1 MAFREFTDR
10 RGVIWTVW
18 DVRPGT
24 THLLLVA
31 ADHPLEYYH
40 TGWLSF
46 QTQLGTDQRVLSP
59 IPPGWETFSETSLL
73 DLLNRASP
81 VRSGRQIQR
90 ELSAAAS
97 TPARPTAVREVQRS
111 PVVRAFVHPSGRA
124 WTVAVTSPE
133 HGGSPVLRFTSGGRS
148 VDLQHWP
155 VNWTNLSD
163 ESLVVLL
170 RGVQRTSPPPGA
182 GTPRRRWNDPR
193 P

>member
-10 RGVIWTVW
+10 NGVIWTVW

-59 IPPGWETFSETSLL
+59 IPPGWETFPESSLL
-73 DLLNRASP
+73 DLLDRATP
-81 VRSGRQIQR
+81 MRSGRVIQR
-90 ELSAAAS
+90 ELAA
-97 TPARPTAVREVQRS
+97 TPNVPARPTAVREVKRS
-111 PVVRAFVHPSGRA
+111 PVVRAFVHSSGRA
-124 WTVAVTSPE
+124 WTVTMASPE
-133 HGGSPVLRFTSGGRS
+133 YGGPPVLRFTSGGRS
-148 VDLQHWP
+148 VDLHDWP
-155 VNWTNLSD
+155 VNWANLSD
-163 ESLVVLL
+163 ESLAALL
-170 RGVQRTSPPPGA
+170 RRVPRNSRPPGP
-182 GTPRRRWNDPR
+182 GSPRRRWNDPR